1 MAAEVPL
8 VVGILFRGFAL
19 ETDFNVGA
27 SQDGDAE
34 LEELDGNMR
43 SPLGI
48 HFWRDYRNKGEDTM
62 MEELI
67 LEVQNVDP

>member
-1 MAAEVPL
+1 MPL

-27 SQDGDAE
+27 SQVGDAE

-48 HFWRDYRNKGEDTM
+48 HFWRD
-62 MEELI
+62 L
-67 LEVQNVDP
+67 P